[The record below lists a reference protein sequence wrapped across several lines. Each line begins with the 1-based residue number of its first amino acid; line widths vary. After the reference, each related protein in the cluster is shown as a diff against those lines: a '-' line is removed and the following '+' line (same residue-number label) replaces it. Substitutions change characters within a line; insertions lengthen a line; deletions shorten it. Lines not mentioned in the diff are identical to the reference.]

1 MKKLFAAALVLM
13 MSSVSVFAFDLYIN
27 NKSDYDIHELYVS
40 KSKSSKWGPDQLGDE
55 QIDAG
60 ERYRLRN
67 VSAGVYDLKLID
79 EEGTECVVEEAEFD
93 ESKEW
98 TITNKMLERCEKFGK

>member
-1 MKKLFAAALVLM
+1 MKKFCAAALVLA
-13 MSSVSVFAFDLYIN
+13 MSTVSAFAFDLIVN
-27 NKSDYDIHELYVS
+27 NKSDYDIHELYIS

-60 ERYRLRN
+60 EKYRLRDIT
-67 VSAGVYDLKLID
+67 AGTYDLKLVD
-79 EEGTECVVEEAEFD
+79 EDGTECVVEEAEFD

-98 TITNKMLERCEKFGK
+98 TVTSKMLERCDKFGH

>member
-1 MKKLFAAALVLM
+1 MKKLGIAALVLM
-13 MSSVSVFAFDLYIN
+13 MSCASAFAFDLYIN

-40 KSKSSKWGPDQLGDE
+40 KSKSSKWGPDQLGDD
-55 QIDAG
+55 QIDSG

-67 VSAGVYDLKLID
+67 ISAGVYDLKLVD

-93 ESKEW
+93 ENKEW